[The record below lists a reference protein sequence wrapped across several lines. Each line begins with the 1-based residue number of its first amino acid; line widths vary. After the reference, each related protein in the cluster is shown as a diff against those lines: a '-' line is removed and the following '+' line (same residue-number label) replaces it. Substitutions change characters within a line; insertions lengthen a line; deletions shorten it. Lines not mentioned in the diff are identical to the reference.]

1 MCRAYIQAKSSKE
14 EVARLHAALSQQKKL
29 VEEQKKMIVRCTLFA
44 HEFRPVT
51 QTFYTLVLDRPV

>member
-51 QTFYTLVLDRPV
+51 QTF